1 MSECHATRVEKLI
14 HLIFALLPA
23 MLRPLR
29 GSFCLWEPLL
39 FAVRS
44 QAPDSVGKRLLY
56 LLSHFTRVIVFHLL
70 NKVIGENPTSSN
82 IPRRPRKSNYVDHE
96 ASSCCVTSLRTVAC
110 ALPLNLEC

>member
-39 FAVRS
+39 FAARS